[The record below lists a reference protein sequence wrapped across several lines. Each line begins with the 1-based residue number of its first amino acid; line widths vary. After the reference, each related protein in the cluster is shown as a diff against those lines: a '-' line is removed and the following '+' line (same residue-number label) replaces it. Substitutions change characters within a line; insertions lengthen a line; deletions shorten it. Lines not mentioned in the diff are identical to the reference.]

1 MIKNKNAVV
10 TGATRGIGREIA
22 FTLAENGAN
31 VAINYRTLNEDVERL
46 IEELKSYGTNIVA
59 VKCDISDEEEV
70 KNFIAESKKQLGS
83 IDILI
88 NNAGITKDGL
98 LMRMKEKDFSDVL
111 DVNLKGTFITTR
123 EAASIMMKQR
133 HGKIINISSVVG
145 VIGNAGQ
152 CNYAASKAGVIGFS
166 KSVARELASR
176 NITVNVVAPGFIN
189 TDMTG
194 VLPEKVKESMLQGIP
209 LKRIGEPKDIANA
222 VLFLASDLSNY
233 ITGQVINVDGGMVM
247 N

>member
-1 MIKNKNAVV
+1 MLKNKNAVV

-222 VLFLASDLSNY
+222 LLFLASDLSNY

>member
-1 MIKNKNAVV
+1 MLKNKNAVV

-152 CNYAASKAGVIGFS
+152 CSYAASKAGVIGFS

>member
-1 MIKNKNAVV
+1 MLKNKNAVV

-22 FTLAENGAN
+22 FTLAKNGAN

>member
-1 MIKNKNAVV
+1 MLKNKNAVV

-145 VIGNAGQ
+145 VIENAGQ

>member
-1 MIKNKNAVV
+1 MLKNKNAVV

-233 ITGQVINVDGGMVM
+233 ITGQVINVDGGLVM

>member
-1 MIKNKNAVV
+1 MLKNKNAVV

-22 FTLAENGAN
+22 FTLAKNGAN
-31 VAINYRTLNEDVERL
+31 VAINYRTLNEEVERL

-59 VKCDISDEEEV
+59 VKCDISHEEEV
-70 KNFIAESKKQLGS
+70 KGFIAESKKQLGS

-133 HGKIINISSVVG
+133 YGKIINISSVVG

-152 CNYAASKAGVIGFS
+152 CNYAASKLG
-166 KSVARELASR
+166 L
-176 NITVNVVAPGFIN
+176 
-189 TDMTG
+189 
-194 VLPEKVKESMLQGIP
+194 
-209 LKRIGEPKDIANA
+209 
-222 VLFLASDLSNY
+222 
-233 ITGQVINVDGGMVM
+233 
-247 N
+247 

>member
-1 MIKNKNAVV
+1 MLKNKNAVV

-152 CNYAASKAGVIGFS
+152 CNYAASKAGVIGIS

>member
-1 MIKNKNAVV
+1 MLKNKNAVV

-111 DVNLKGTFITTR
+111 GVNLKGTFITTR

>member
-1 MIKNKNAVV
+1 MLKNKNAVV

-152 CNYAASKAGVIGFS
+152 CNYADSKAGGIGVS

>member
-1 MIKNKNAVV
+1 MLKNKNAVV

-209 LKRIGEPKDIANA
+209 FKRIGEPKDIANA

>member
-1 MIKNKNAVV
+1 MLKNKNAVV

-166 KSVARELASR
+166 KSVSRELASR

>member
-1 MIKNKNAVV
+1 MLKNKNAVV

-209 LKRIGEPKDIANA
+209 CLLYTSPSPRDA
-222 VLFLASDLSNY
+222 
-233 ITGQVINVDGGMVM
+233 
-247 N
+247 

>member
-1 MIKNKNAVV
+1 MLKNKNAVV

-46 IEELKSYGTNIVA
+46 IEKLKSYGTNIGA

>member
-1 MIKNKNAVV
+1 MLKNKNAVV

-46 IEELKSYGTNIVA
+46 IEKLKSYGTNIVA

-222 VLFLASDLSNY
+222 V
-233 ITGQVINVDGGMVM
+233 
-247 N
+247 

>member
-1 MIKNKNAVV
+1 MV

>member
-1 MIKNKNAVV
+1 MLKNKNAVV

-145 VIGNAGQ
+145 VIGNAWQ
-152 CNYAASKAGVIGFS
+152 CNYAASKSGVIGFS

>member
-1 MIKNKNAVV
+1 MLKNRNAVV